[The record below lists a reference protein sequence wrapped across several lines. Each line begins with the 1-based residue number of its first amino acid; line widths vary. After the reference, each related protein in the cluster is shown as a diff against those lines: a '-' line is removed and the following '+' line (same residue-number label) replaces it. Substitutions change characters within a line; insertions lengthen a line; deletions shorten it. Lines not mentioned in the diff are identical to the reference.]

1 MKNLR
6 KISLASL
13 VVLALL
19 FSGCSGSGMTMS
31 LIDMLS
37 SQLGISPTQAL
48 GGAGALLTVAEN
60 TLSPEDFK
68 KVTDLVPGSA
78 SYLNIAKTVGGATSA
93 MNSLSSVAPV
103 FENLDMEPSMVNQ
116 FVPLLTNYADVAG
129 GSDVGSLLS
138 GVLK

>member
-1 MKNLR
+1 MKNLK

-13 VVLALL
+13 VVVALL

-37 SQLGISPTQAL
+37 SQLGISSTQAL

-68 KVTDLVPGSA
+68 KVTDLVPGAS
-78 SYLNIAKTVGGATSA
+78 SYLSIAKTVGGATSA

-103 FENLDMEPSMVNQ
+103 FENLDMEPSMVDQ
-116 FVPLLTNYADVAG
+116 FVPVLTNYAGLAG

>member
-1 MKNLR
+1 
-6 KISLASL
+6 
-13 VVLALL
+13 
-19 FSGCSGSGMTMS
+19 MTMS

-103 FENLDMEPSMVNQ
+103 FENLDMEPSMVDQ
-116 FVPLLTNYADVAG
+116 FVPVLTNYAGVAG

>member
-1 MKNLR
+1 MKNL
-6 KISLASL
+6 KKVSLASL
-13 VVLALL
+13 LVVALL

-60 TLSPEDFK
+60 TLSKEDFA
-68 KVTDLVPGSA
+68 KVNDLVPGAA

-103 FENLDMEPSMVNQ
+103 FENLDMEPSMVDQ
-116 FVPLLTNYADVAG
+116 FVPVLTNYASVAG